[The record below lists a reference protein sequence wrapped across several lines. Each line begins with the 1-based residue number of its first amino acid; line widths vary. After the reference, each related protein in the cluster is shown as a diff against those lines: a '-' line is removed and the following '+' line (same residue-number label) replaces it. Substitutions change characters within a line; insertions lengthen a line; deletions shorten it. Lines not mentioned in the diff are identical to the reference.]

1 MSVLP
6 KHKLKALEEAAR
18 GVATPAPWDGSHG
31 SVWGGPTK
39 ELIGTF
45 FTSRDSYLVRKCDPD
60 IVLELIRGYRLAK
73 DAGLLGT
80 SALTSTNGNTP

>member
-1 MSVLP
+1 MSTLP
-6 KHKLKALEEAAR
+6 KHKLKDLEEAAR

-31 SVWGGPTK
+31 AVWGGPSK

-60 IVLELIRGYRLAK
+60 IVIELIRGYRIAK
-73 DAGLLGT
+73 DAGLLAVSVSSPIGK
-80 SALTSTNGNTP
+80 SQP